1 MATGNNS
8 HRALPP
14 LSPQRS
20 RPGPSRRVRF
30 LPSSARGGS
39 ARAPRSSSRPRR
51 SPAPAPP
58 ALRAHPGPGAGP
70 AGAAAP
76 LSPPRAPHK
85 VLLSAGGRGPAAA
98 SSFNGRRPGGRLAP
112 RRVGWG
118 APRAA
123 RGGGDGGAAGL
134 VVRRGEAAGPL
145 GNFLL
150 LSVPSGGRWG
160 PSRERGAA
168 AGIALGADS
177 GGRPGRVRGGRG
189 ERGQP
194 RSVSA
199 AALRAPDWRNALLQ
213 C

>member
-1 MATGNNS
+1 MATGNDS
-8 HRALPP
+8 QRALPP

-123 RGGGDGGAAGL
+123 RGGRRR
-134 VVRRGEAAGPL
+134 RRGRACGEAGGSRGPAGK
-145 GNFLL
+145 
-150 LSVPSGGRWG
+150 LSSSFRSLRRAVGALPGARGRCG
-160 PSRERGAA
+160 
-168 AGIALGADS
+168 D
-177 GGRPGRVRGGRG
+177 
-189 ERGQP
+189 
-194 RSVSA
+194 
-199 AALRAPDWRNALLQ
+199 RARR
-213 C
+213 